1 MSNKSE
7 YWEKFPDGSPQRWHV
22 EKRDRH
28 WNIAMPNGA
37 AIDVD
42 IEAPKLHYDADFP
55 QDRDSSRLWAN
66 SLRYIVPMLGEGDH
80 ETAWTLL
87 AQLND
92 ILAQDLKDTHGRFSG
107 SLDHQF
113 ALQLRTLCEMRAWLL
128 KRPQSDDNAEMDSE
142 LKKTVALI
150 YGHVQSIGLL
160 RPNNH
165 GIMLGISLLHS
176 FYMFEDVP
184 WTPSGQSS
192 ESGRNEVEEF
202 LLESLFSVL
211 GTDGVA
217 NENTPIYQGFY
228 LKLLSGITD
237 FQTWAYGSA
246 HTEFA
251 EMNSRATTAYRHMLL
266 PNGAVPPLGDASV
279 SMQRQ
284 LKALP
289 GLWATVENGL
299 LIRSTPDS
307 FFSFVCGYR
316 GVFHKQ
322 LDDSSIFLWHKGD
335 ALIQDAGLKSYDG
348 NDPVAV
354 GIRGQLGHSGLFFP
368 RFDSVRAEKVV
379 AYGSGTRLISASMEM
394 RKDGSADSF
403 QAVGRY
409 AFRNVAVER
418 CVTWTG
424 ERSFM
429 LRDLVRSDSASGRA
443 VSRFLLDPQAEVRFL
458 ESGVVAVHTGHAWM
472 TIAANDGRVNVNLA
486 KGVSGSEGKS
496 RGFLAPKNYSSEPTY
511 LLEFEVPLSTEPDSD
526 AVVGKHLLRIVYG
539 GADEPLTVH
548 Q

>member
-7 YWEKFPDGSPQRWHV
+7 YWEKFPDGSPQRWQV
-22 EKRDRH
+22 EKRDKH

-37 AIDVD
+37 VIDVD
-42 IEAPKLHYDADFP
+42 IDAPKLHYDADFP
-55 QDRDSSRLWAN
+55 QDRESSRLWAN
-66 SLRYIVPMLGEGDH
+66 SLRYIVPMLGEGDY

-87 AQLND
+87 SQLSD
-92 ILAQDLKDTHGRFSG
+92 ILAQDLKDEHGRFSG

-113 ALQLRTLCEMRAWLL
+113 ALQLRTLCELRAWLL
-128 KRPQSDDNAEMDSE
+128 KRPQSGDTVAMDSVLTE
-142 LKKTVALI
+142 TVASI
-150 YGHVQSIGLL
+150 YRHVQSIGLL

-184 WTPSGQSS
+184 WKPSGQSS
-192 ESGRNEVEEF
+192 ESGRDEVEQF

-237 FQTWAYGSA
+237 FQTWAYGTA
-246 HTEFA
+246 HADFA
-251 EMNSRATTAYRHMLL
+251 AMNSKATTAYRHMLL

-289 GLWATVENGL
+289 GLWTTVENGL
-299 LIRSTPDS
+299 LVRSNSDS

-368 RFDSVRAEKVV
+368 SFDSLRAEKVV
-379 AYGSGTRLISASMEM
+379 AYGSGTRLISASMEV
-394 RKDGSADSF
+394 RNDDSADSF

-409 AFRNVAVER
+409 TFRDVAVER

-429 LRDLVRSDSASGRA
+429 LRDLVRADSASGRA
-443 VSRFLLDPQAEVRFL
+443 VSRFLLDPQAEVRFMD
-458 ESGVVAVHTGHAWM
+458 SGVVAVRTDRAWM
-472 TIAANDGRVNVNLA
+472 TIAGNDGRVNVNLT
-486 KGVSGSEGKS
+486 KGVSGGEGAS

-511 LLEFEVPLSTEPDSD
+511 MLEFEVPLSAETDSD
-526 AVVGKHLLRIVYG
+526 KLVGKHLLRIVYG
-539 GADEPLTVH
+539 GVDEPLTVH